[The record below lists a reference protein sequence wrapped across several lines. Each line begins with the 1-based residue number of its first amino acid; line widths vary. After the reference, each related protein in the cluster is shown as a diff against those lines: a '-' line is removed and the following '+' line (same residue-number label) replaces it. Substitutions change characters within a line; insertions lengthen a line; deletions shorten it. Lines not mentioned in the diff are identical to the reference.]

1 MEMLEV
7 MNLIKANVTATDLA
21 NDYYKDNIE
30 ILFESLKKILETEL
44 YLFSL
49 SSEEINLIYLWVEYF
64 RYNYSKKNLRL
75 INDCNELISLLNKG
89 KHNIQ
94 VVFKEIPNTDP
105 LKSFE
110 MMENVFSK
118 VAKINN
124 SEKCFN
130 TIDQVAVYDIW
141 ITEYY
146 LVSYLLDGKLNYD
159 QAAMLIQTS
168 NVELAIISVL
178 NSCLDTLTYND
189 MVLIVSLLKIRA
201 MNFSRDKFTKDGR
214 YVYKNAK
221 EFKNVILKI
230 ARFLKDYDK
239 PKILEKDK

>member
-1 MEMLEV
+1 MKKETLKQHMEMLEV

-21 NDYYKDNIE
+21 NNYYKDNIE
-30 ILFESLKKILETEL
+30 ILFEYLKKILETEL

-118 VAKINN
+118 VANSSLTFKVFKIFGAISINIGLN
-124 SEKCFN
+124 K
-130 TIDQVAVYDIW
+130 
-141 ITEYY
+141 TE
-146 LVSYLLDGKLNYD
+146 
-159 QAAMLIQTS
+159 QT
-168 NVELAIISVL
+168 
-178 NSCLDTLTYND
+178 
-189 MVLIVSLLKIRA
+189 
-201 MNFSRDKFTKDGR
+201 
-214 YVYKNAK
+214 
-221 EFKNVILKI
+221 
-230 ARFLKDYDK
+230 
-239 PKILEKDK
+239 